1 MPVDLNLKKIYK
13 NRIKLPYFK
22 NIKLK
27 DYVRTIKRTITG
39 VVGKIE
45 LNVRL
50 LIKFEWP
57 ELN

>member
-1 MPVDLNLKKIYK
+1 MPVDLNLKKNYI
-13 NRIKLPYFK
+13 ILI
-22 NIKLK
+22 IKLK

-50 LIKFEWP
+50 LIKFEWL